1 MKPIQDLIMEHEAV
15 KLTLKILDKICTNIE
30 QTGKISNPEHL
41 NQLIEFFIIFVDKC
55 HHGKEEELL
64 FPALE
69 AIGVQRDGGPIGVM
83 LAEHQRGREYV
94 RKINESFSQY
104 SEGDRAALTQLA
116 KNSRAYISLLSQHI
130 DKENNVLF
138 PIGDNRLSEEK
149 KAELWEGFETIEKQK
164 IGVGKHEEFHKMLDY
179 LEDVY
184 MK

>member
-15 KLTLKILDKICTNIE
+15 KLTLKILDKICINIE

-41 NQLIEFFIIFVDKC
+41 DQLIEFFIVFVDKC

-69 AIGVQRDGGPIGVM
+69 AIGVVQKM
-83 LAEHQRGREYV
+83 NKA
-94 RKINESFSQY
+94 FSQY
-104 SEGDRAALTQLA
+104 NEGDRAAATKLA
-116 KNSRAYISLLSQHI
+116 KNARAYIALLRQHI

-164 IGVGKHEEFHKMLDY
+164 IGVGKHEEFHKMLEH
-179 LEDVY
+179 LESVHL
-184 MK
+184 K